1 MESKQELAQVIA
13 RLGGERRQY
22 LNDFFEDCPE
32 ELVRTIQYEKISKG
46 KSILQ
51 AGMDCSYVWG
61 IISGEISV
69 TDIQMLGDVYSF
81 VESSGFSI
89 VIIGD
94 YEPFAGLTEFQNT
107 IYAVTECDALR
118 IPTAGYMRWM
128 RRDGK
133 ALFMRAQIFAKTL
146 AQEISNERKYLLL
159 NGRDRL
165 VLYLTQ
171 AYAKWEGEGEYVLKK
186 TQAQLAQRI
195 GMNVRTVQRSIQ
207 KLETDGLVSCLG
219 SKLCISKEQ
228 YERLEAY
235 REKNLL
241 H

>member
-32 ELVRTIQYEKISKG
+32 ELVQTIQYERISKG
-46 KSILQ
+46 EAILQ
-51 AGMDCSYVWG
+51 AGMDCKYVWG
-61 IISGEISV
+61 IINGEISV
-69 TDIQMLGDVYSF
+69 TDIQMLGDAYSF

-107 IYAVTECDALR
+107 IYAVTACEALK
-118 IPTAGYMRWM
+118 IPTAGYLRWM

-207 KLETDGLVSCLG
+207 KLEADGFVSCPG
-219 SKLCISKEQ
+219 SKLCISREQ
-228 YERLEAY
+228 YERLKSY
-235 REKNLL
+235 REENLL

>member
-13 RLGGERRQY
+13 RLGGDRRQY

-32 ELVRTIQYEKISKG
+32 ELVHTMQYERIPKG
-46 KSILQ
+46 QAILQ
-51 AGMDCSYVWG
+51 AGMGCGYVWG
-61 IISGEISV
+61 ILNGEISV

-81 VESSGFSI
+81 VESSGFNT

-94 YEPFAGLTEFQNT
+94 YEPFAGLAEFQNT
-107 IYAVTECDALR
+107 IYAVTDCEALR

-128 RRDGK
+128 RRDSK
-133 ALFMRAQIFAKTL
+133 ALFMRAQIFAQTL

-171 AYAKWEGEGEYVLKK
+171 ACGKWEGEGEYILQK

-207 KLETDGLVSCLG
+207 KLEADGFVSCRG
-219 SKLCISKEQ
+219 SKLCVSQKQ
-228 YERLEAY
+228 YEKLKEY
-235 REKNLL
+235 REENLIR
-241 H
+241 

>member
-32 ELVRTIQYEKISKG
+32 ELVHAMQYERIPKG
-46 KSILQ
+46 QAILQ
-51 AGMDCSYVWG
+51 AGMSCGYVWG
-61 IISGEISV
+61 ILNGEISV

-81 VESSGFSI
+81 AESSGFNT

-94 YEPFAGLTEFQNT
+94 YEPFAGLAEFQNT
-107 IYAVTECDALR
+107 IYAVTDCEAFK

-128 RRDGK
+128 RRDSK
-133 ALFMRAQIFAKTL
+133 ALFMRAQIFAQTL

-171 AYAKWEGEGEYVLKK
+171 AYGKWGGEGEYILQK

-195 GMNVRTVQRSIQ
+195 GMNVRTVQRSIR
-207 KLETDGLVSCLG
+207 KLEADGFVSCRG
-219 SKLCISKEQ
+219 SKLCVSQKQ
-228 YERLEAY
+228 YEKLKEY
-235 REKNLL
+235 REENLIR
-241 H
+241 